1 MADDCIF
8 CGIVRGDIPALK
20 VDEDE
25 HTIAF
30 MDIAPWHR
38 GHALV
43 IPRKHVRDVADAS
56 PEDVAHVL
64 RAAQR
69 LAGRMRERLGHVH
82 VIPGLDVD
90 VPRRTPE
97 PGELEEIAAKLR

>member
-1 MADDCIF
+1 MCEHARVADDCVF
-8 CGIVRGDIPALK
+8 CGIVRGDIPAFK

-30 MDIAPWHR
+30 MDIAPWHH

-43 IPRKHVRDVADAS
+43 IPRRHVRDVGEAS

-69 LAGRMRERLGHVH
+69 LAGRMRERLGH
-82 VIPGLDVD
+82 GDV
-90 VPRRTPE
+90 TLANAM
-97 PGELEEIAAKLR
+97 GEAAG